1 MTAHINPPQRE
12 PRRRTTLCG
21 KGNPNLPARSK
32 ELLTRGNMIG
42 LIVVAL
48 TGAVFSNIANS
59 AAGEFIGPLVGAF
72 GMTDP
77 AGHSSCRTRPCMVNG
92 KGDETVPL
100 RDVRDVTAARS
111 AGADS

>member
-1 MTAHINPPQRE
+1 MTAHINPPHRE

-21 KGNPNLPARSK
+21 EGNPNLPARSK
-32 ELLTRGNMIG
+32 EILTHGNMID

-59 AAGEFIGPLVGAF
+59 AASEFIGPLVGAF

-77 AGHSSCRTRPCMVNG
+77 AGHSSCHKRP
-92 KGDETVPL
+92 
-100 RDVRDVTAARS
+100 
-111 AGADS
+111 